1 MANMPI
7 KLAMKIMAHSDS
19 VGMGAAEVAAA
30 A

>member
-1 MANMPI
+1 MANRPI
-7 KLAMKIMAHSDS
+7 KLAKKITAHSDS